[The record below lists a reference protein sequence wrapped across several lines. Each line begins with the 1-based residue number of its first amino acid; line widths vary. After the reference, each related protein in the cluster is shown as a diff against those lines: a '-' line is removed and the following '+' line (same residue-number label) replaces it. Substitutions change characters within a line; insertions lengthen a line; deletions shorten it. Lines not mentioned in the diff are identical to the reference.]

1 MSRKR
6 RLYSEII
13 ARAFLTANLFVLA
26 PVELAAAPNVLVD
39 PDQATRVPVGQSQT
53 SLKTPVV
60 APVSEAA
67 TDRIDAVLDGENVVS
82 QSAGAVDPTDT
93 HSEVSQTKFGVADD
107 NAQAS
112 SKRKMEAVTQVIGDA
127 DKTSDEVPAKIDDTA
142 AGSAPEVRSVDEAP
156 PAIESPE
163 SSDKPLPKKD
173 DMVAGSAPEVGSVD
187 EALPAIDTNESS
199 DEPLPEKDDTLARS
213 APEVGSVNEASPAID
228 ADKASHEASP
238 IIDKSI
244 AQSPPA
250 AEGLIE
256 ALPAIDS
263 DQPSTI
269 VDDQTA
275 VPIAT
280 APVWGA
286 LDILG
291 EQVEPGTR
299 RELHW
304 SAGQSFAGSSIDTPV
319 VVVRGAKPGPT
330 LCLTAAVHG
339 DELNGV
345 EITRR
350 VLSNLV
356 ESELAGTVIGV
367 PIVNLL
373 GFSRGSRYLPD
384 RRDLNRYFPGAP
396 NGSSAS
402 RIAYVFFKNVILNC
416 DRLVDFHTGSDK
428 RTNLPQL
435 RADLKDRGVR
445 EFVGH
450 FGATA
455 VLHKKG
461 GRGTLRG
468 AATDA
473 GIPAVAFELGAPVT
487 LQLDYVEFGVKALDK
502 LIAKLDMLDQLNEDS
517 VLQPISYRSHW
528 LRAPIGGIL
537 SSTLRVGVRVKKG
550 DVLGVVTNPLN
561 SESSEILSQLDGR
574 VLGRALNQFVL
585 PGFATFHVGVELA
598 VVDEGADESD
608 EEAEESDSDDE
619 NNPQQSSESGDG
631 SSGDFDEDMH

>member
-142 AGSAPEVRSVDEAP
+142 AGSAPEVRSVDEALP
-156 PAIESPE
+156 TTDTNE
-163 SSDKPLPKKD
+163 SSDEPPPKKD

-213 APEVGSVNEASPAID
+213 APEVGSVN
-228 ADKASHEASP
+228 
-238 IIDKSI
+238 
-244 AQSPPA
+244 
-250 AEGLIE
+250 E